1 METEAIA
8 PYSPTTIYGQLTSP
22 FTPKQVTINAHTP
35 YDKVDEETE
44 SQVYSRDY
52 FQARP
57 QARLVYEL
65 PEEDEFVFG
74 INYENRTNASNSE
87 NDNEIPPRPVEV
99 SAFAA
104 SQTSSRDI
112 VHNSLKQ
119 GYSTAEAII
128 IRDAQNAYK
137 NSATLTQDPVGALSS
152 RSFRVF

>member
-22 FTPKQVTINAHTP
+22 FTSRQITINAHTP
-35 YDKVDEETE
+35 FDEVDKEQ
-44 SQVYSRDY
+44 SQVFSRDF
-52 FQARP
+52 FQSRA
-57 QARLVYEL
+57 QTRLVYEL
-65 PEEDEFVFG
+65 PKDDEFVFG

-87 NDNEIPPRPVEV
+87 SDNEIPPRPVEV
-99 SAFAA
+99 NTFAA

-119 GYSTAEAII
+119 GYSAAEAII

-137 NSATLTQDPVGALSS
+137 NSAILTQDPVGALSS